1 MKKRVI
7 YLMVGLVFLCAN
19 LCLTLGN
26 DSFQVI
32 SDVAY
37 KKQGQTDYEKERCK
51 LDLYLPSGQK
61 NFATLLWFHGGSLE
75 KGDKAGDIAAL
86 GAKRLAGDG
95 IAVVP
100 VNYRLSPKVSYPAY
114 IDDAAAS
121 FAWVYKNIKKHGGDP
136 KNVFISGHSAGGY
149 LVAMLAMDPR
159 YLKKYGLELDAI
171 AGVIPVS
178 GQMITHATVRK
189 ERGISGTT
197 PIIDEAAPSYH
208 ARSDTPPFLAIFGSN
223 DLPARAAE
231 NTYFTAAMKAA
242 GHKEIKHL
250 EVEGRNHGTIA
261 NKLPE
266 KDDRVALAI
275 KVFVKKYRR

>member
-1 MKKRVI
+1 MKKRFI
-7 YLMVGLVFLCAN
+7 YLMFGLVFLCTN

-37 KKQGQTDYEKERCK
+37 KKQGKTDYEKERCK

-61 NFATLLWFHGGSLE
+61 DFATLLWFHGGSLE

-100 VNYRLSPKVSYPAY
+100 VNYRLSPKVNYPAY

-189 ERGISGTT
+189 ERGVSGTT

-208 ARSDTPPFLAIFGSN
+208 ARKDTPPFLAIFGSN

-231 NTYFTAAMKAA
+231 NMYFTAAMKAA

-275 KVFVKKYRR
+275 TAFVKKYRR